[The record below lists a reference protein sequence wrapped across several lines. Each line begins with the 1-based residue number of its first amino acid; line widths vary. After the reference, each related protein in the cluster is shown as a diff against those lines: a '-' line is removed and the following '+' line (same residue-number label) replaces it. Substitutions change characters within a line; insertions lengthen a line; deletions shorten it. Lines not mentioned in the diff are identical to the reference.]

1 MTLGE
6 LHDAARAALDPV
18 HYDYVAGGAG
28 EERALAAN
36 GRAFDRYALL
46 PRVLR
51 GAARRDTS
59 VDLPGARRAAPVM
72 VAPTAFH
79 RLLHPDGE
87 RATARAA
94 AAEGAVL
101 VTRVAPATPGR
112 RAPGDRPAGPPPT
125 PPGAVGKT

>member
-51 GAARRDTS
+51 GAARRDTA
-59 VDLPGARRAAPVM
+59 VDLPGARPSHADGLGAHAPWS
-72 VAPTAFH
+72 P
-79 RLLHPDGE
+79 
-87 RATARAA
+87 
-94 AAEGAVL
+94 EGS
-101 VTRVAPATPGR
+101 
-112 RAPGDRPAGPPPT
+112 
-125 PPGAVGKT
+125 

>member
-1 MTLGE
+1 MTLRE

-18 HYDYVAGGAG
+18 RYDFVAGGAG

-51 GAARRDTS
+51 GAPRRETA
-59 VDLPGARRAAPVM
+59 VDLPGARGAAPVV

-101 VTRVAPATPGR
+101 VTGV
-112 RAPGDRPAGPPPT
+112 
-125 PPGAVGKT
+125 